1 VDSERIEAEQVDLD
15 MATKTGEDLER
26 LEGEASAL
34 ADVGSDEKDA
44 H

>member
-1 VDSERIEAEQVDLD
+1 MDSERVEAEQVDLD
-15 MATKTGEDLER
+15 VTTKAGEDLER

-34 ADVGSDEKDA
+34 ADVGSDEENA

>member
-1 VDSERIEAEQVDLD
+1 MDPERIEAEQVDID
-15 MATKTGEDLER
+15 VATKTREDLER

-34 ADVGSDEKDA
+34 ADVGSDEEDA